1 MNTPREVPSKAGAV
15 WAWVP
20 AGLLLCMFFGIG
32 TLAYIAIDDPNF
44 ALEPDYYAKAL
55 HWDQAQAQSREND
68 ALGYQL
74 SLRQPLVISAAG
86 SADVE
91 LTLKD
96 RGAADISGASV
107 EVSAFPNAFAGK
119 VEHLLLREVS
129 PGVYRGQ
136 IARGWPGLWELR
148 CVVTFGSAHYARA
161 LRNDMHKR
169 SAA

>member
-1 MNTPREVPSKAGAV
+1 MSQTTEIPTRGGAI

-20 AGLLLCMFFGIG
+20 LALLLCMFFGIG

-55 HWDQAQAQSREND
+55 HWDKAQAQLREND
-68 ALGYQL
+68 TLGYEL
-74 SLRQPLVISAAG
+74 SLGQPLVISPAG
-86 SADVE
+86 SVEVE

-96 RGAADISGASV
+96 RSAVAISGASI
-107 EVSAFPNAFAGK
+107 EVAAFPNAFAGR
-119 VEHLLLREVS
+119 VEHLQLREVG

-136 IARGWPGLWELR
+136 LAHGMPGLWELR
-148 CVVTFGSAHYARA
+148 CAVSVGSAHYARA
-161 LRNDMHKR
+161 LRSDVRKR